1 MHYKCQIRLGNFK
14 TMKSNS
20 VTLRVRK
27 RATGVFPVV
36 LLFVRRRENVKKAKP
51 NKKRTLKTWVRFCI
65 IRNIFGK
72 SKAEIKGGGAGYRP
86 YVSGMNLRYLRG
98 MSRSCSFGFVRARMA
113 TFR

>member
-1 MHYKCQIRLGNFK
+1 MHYKRQIRPGYFK
-14 TMKSNS
+14 NMKSNS
-20 VTLRVRK
+20 VKLRVRT
-27 RATGVFPVV
+27 RATGKFPDA
-36 LLFVRRRENVKKAKP
+36 LLFVRRRENENKAKP

-65 IRNIFGK
+65 IRNFSIR
-72 SKAEIKGGGAGYRP
+72 GGGAGYRH